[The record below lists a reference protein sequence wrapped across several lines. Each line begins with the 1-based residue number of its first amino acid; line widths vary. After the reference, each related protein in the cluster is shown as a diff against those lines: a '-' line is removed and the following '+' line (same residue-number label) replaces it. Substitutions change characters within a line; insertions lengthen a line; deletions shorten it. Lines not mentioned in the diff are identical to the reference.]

1 MKEGLETNMIVTGL
15 VFGTLLIYS
24 DWKISIEFYI
34 EYNALHELIRINISK
49 NLEYTMYGNRN

>member
-15 VFGTLLIYS
+15 VFCTLLIYS

-34 EYNALHELIRINISK
+34 AYNALDELIRINISK

>member
-1 MKEGLETNMIVTGL
+1 MKEGLETNMDITGL

-34 EYNALHELIRINISK
+34 AYNALHELIRINISK